1 MLHTIVD
8 HTVRPVALSQV
19 WGLWTTNVMARV
31 QQVELQT
38 VEGSPLGHVF
48 HQGVLNQK
56 LCGWIDVVFMEVVEM
71 LPLQLRVDV
80 TCHRLH
86 VGQVWAGGAILTWR
100 LVALLSPVVPLDSL
114 GTWRH
119 S

>member
-1 MLHTIVD
+1 MINGFQYAMCSWL
-8 HTVRPVALSQV
+8 
-19 WGLWTTNVMARV
+19 RV
-31 QQVELQT
+31 IRI
-38 VEGSPLGHVF
+38 PAM
-48 HQGVLNQK
+48 
-56 LCGWIDVVFMEVVEM
+56 VVFVEVVEM
-71 LPLQLRVDV
+71 PPLQLRVDV

-86 VGQVWAGGAILTWR
+86 IGQVWAGGAILTWR